1 MTDPTRRI
9 ADGFSFLESPRW
21 WRGDLY
27 VSDFYTHRVL
37 RFPGGGGRAALV
49 CEVPGQPSGL
59 VPTPAGDL
67 LIVSMLD
74 RTLRRWD
81 GGQLHTVADL
91 SDLATGPLNDMVGDD
106 NGRVWIGNF
115 GDDGQSDGGIGPA
128 AILTVGP
135 GGDTAVAAA
144 DVNFP
149 NGMVLTDGGATLLVA
164 ETFAA
169 RITAFTVGADG
180 MLSGRRVWADFGVGD
195 LWNVPAATMAQ
206 PVLPDGLAEDA
217 EGALWV
223 ADAKGS
229 GVIRVAEGGQV
240 LDRVDTGELAVYSA
254 ALGGAAGRELVLC
267 CAPPLGTSDPVT
279 ARRSQLMVTTV
290 PVPAKAE
297 TR

>member
-1 MTDPTRRI
+1 MTHPTRRI
-9 ADGFSFLESPRW
+9 ADGFSLLESPRW

-37 RFPGGGGRAALV
+37 RFAGGRGPAALV
-49 CEVPGQPSGL
+49 CEVPAQPSGL
-59 VPTPAGDL
+59 VPTPDGDL

-81 GGQLHTVADL
+81 GSQLRTVADL
-91 SDLATGPLNDMVGDD
+91 SELASGPLNDMVGDD
-106 NGRVWIGNF
+106 TGRVWIGNF
-115 GDDGQSDGGIGPA
+115 GDDGQPDGGIGPT

-135 GGDTAVAAA
+135 DGDAAVAVT

-149 NGMVLTDGGATLLVA
+149 NGMVLIDGGATLLVA

-169 RITAFTVGADG
+169 RITAFTVGAG
-180 MLSGRRVWADFGVGD
+180 GVLSGRRVWADFGVGD
-195 LWNVPAATMAQ
+195 LWNVAAATAAQ
-206 PVLPDGLAEDA
+206 PVLPDGLAMDA

-223 ADAKGS
+223 ADAKGN
-229 GVIRVAEGGQV
+229 GVIRVAEGGHV
-240 LDRVDTGELAVYSA
+240 LDWVHTGELAVYAA
-254 ALGGAAGRELVLC
+254 ALGGASGRELALC

-279 ARRSQLMVTTV
+279 TRDSQLLVTTV
-290 PVPAKAE
+290 PVPAKDV

>member
-1 MTDPTRRI
+1 VTYQTRRI
-9 ADGFSFLESPRW
+9 AAGFSLLESPRW

-37 RFPGGGGRAALV
+37 RFAGGRGQAAFV
-49 CEVPGQPSGL
+49 CEVPAQPSGL
-59 VPTPAGDL
+59 VPTPDGDL

-81 GGQLHTVADL
+81 GSQLRTVADL
-91 SDLATGPLNDMVGDD
+91 SELASGPLNDMVGDD
-106 NGRVWIGNF
+106 TGRVWIGNF
-115 GDDGQSDGGIGPA
+115 GDDDQSDGGIGPT
-128 AILTVGP
+128 AIVTVGP
-135 GGDTAVAAA
+135 DGDTAVAAA

-149 NGMVLTDGGATLLVA
+149 NGMVLIDGGATLLVA

-169 RITAFTVGADG
+169 RITAFTVSADG
-180 MLSGRRVWADFGVGD
+180 MLSGRRVWAEFGVGD
-195 LWNVPAATMAQ
+195 LWNIPAATAAQ
-206 PVLPDGLAEDA
+206 PLLPDGLAVDA

-229 GVIRVAEGGQV
+229 GVIRVAEGGQI

-254 ALGGAAGRELVLC
+254 ALGGAAGRELALC
-267 CAPPLGTSDPVT
+267 CAPPLGASDPVT
-279 ARRSQLMVTTV
+279 TRRSELMVTTV